1 MEMPAPR
8 EARVEVRSDADVIAA
23 RQRGREIAGQL
34 GFSATELTMIVTAI
48 SELARNIVRYAG
60 HGEVRL
66 KIERNH
72 ASSGF
77 VVIAADDGPGIVD
90 VQKALQDG
98 FSTSGGLGLGLPG
111 VRRLMDDFQIES
123 SVDKGTTVTAKKWR
137 R

>member
-1 MEMPAPR
+1 
-8 EARVEVRSDADVIAA
+8 VEVRSDADVIAA
-23 RQRGREIAGQL
+23 RQKGREIADQL

-60 HGEVRL
+60 RGEVRL
-66 KIERNH
+66 KVERNH
-72 ASSGF
+72 ASSSL
-77 VVIAADDGPGIVD
+77 VVIASDEGPGILD

-111 VRRLMDDFQIES
+111 VKRLMDDFQIES
-123 SVDKGTTVTAKKWR
+123 SVDKGTVITTKKWR

>member
-1 MEMPAPR
+1 MPPQR

-23 RQRGREIAGQL
+23 RQKGREIADQL

-72 ASSGF
+72 VSSGL
-77 VVIAADDGPGIVD
+77 VVVASDDGPGILD

-111 VRRLMDDFQIES
+111 VKRLMDDFQIES
-123 SVDKGTTVTAKKWR
+123 SVDKGTVVTAKKWR

>member
-23 RQRGREIAGQL
+23 RQKGREIASDL

-72 ASSGF
+72 AASAV
-77 VVIAADDGPGIVD
+77 VVIATDEGPGILD

-111 VRRLMDDFQIES
+111 VKRLMDDFQIES
-123 SVDKGTTVTAKKWR
+123 AVDKGTTITAKKWR